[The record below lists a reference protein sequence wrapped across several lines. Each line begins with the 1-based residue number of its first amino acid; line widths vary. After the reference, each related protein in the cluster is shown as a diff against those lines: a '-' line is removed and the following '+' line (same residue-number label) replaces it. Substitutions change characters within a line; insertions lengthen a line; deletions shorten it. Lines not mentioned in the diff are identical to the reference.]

1 MKRKIGWTKR
11 LVAFALS
18 AAVGLGAVP
27 FSGFAP
33 QEAYAAEMKGIS
45 QSHWAW
51 ESMQKMYD
59 QGILSGDA
67 AGNMHPDRAVTRAE
81 FISMLNRSFN
91 YTNYTAKELPFTDM
105 TGEEWYAEHIRAAYA
120 QGYFSGVSADRAGA
134 TEAITR
140 EAAAAMLCRNVK
152 VENATLQLTQFTD
165 GNKVSQWARGAVAAA
180 VDKGYLKGYED
191 GTFRPKN
198 HISRAEAATMLSNA
212 LGSILAESGTYSG
225 VYEGNVTISTSN
237 VTLKDVVISGDLYI
251 TEGVGTGYVN
261 LENVTVLGEVIVC
274 GGGEAQWG
282 GNSVQFKHCN
292 IQKLTVD
299 GAEDRAVSLYA
310 LGDTTIAETNIKSTT
325 YLQNHADTV
334 PGFDNVRVFGPE
346 ETTLYLSGNF
356 KMVDLVNPQNKV
368 VLGKGEVE
376 QLTVDEDAKEGEVE
390 LERGTIVKTLNVDGQ
405 SEITG
410 KGDIKKLVVTAS
422 DATIEQFPD
431 QIEIRPG
438 VKTEIAGQEMSSADA
453 AESSETPRILAGY
466 PKANE
471 ISSSSAKVKLSG
483 NKPGTIYWAVT
494 YGDVKELT
502 QEEILKPTTV
512 ERIQKSGTLSATE
525 SEKELEI
532 ALSSLEADAEFTVS
546 AVLVDNKENV
556 SRIKEGSFRTKDA
569 TKPGF
574 VNGYPKTVPISSHRF
589 DIEAMP
595 LKDGTIYWAVFAK
608 GAAQPTAYQ
617 LRSQELKGAI
627 VYGKRADCER
637 NVEYIMKAEHDD
649 LVEDVSYDV
658 YVMVSD
664 GDQDSAIIKLTGVTK
679 DTTPPEFL
687 EGTPVQD
694 KNDAKSVDVTV
705 GANEEAK
712 VYYVVIEWDESF
724 PAQMVIDGKLQT
736 PTLDSE
742 EAKKQVLTGSNA
754 KMTGS
759 VSLKADTP
767 TAVKIS
773 GLEEETPYRVYMV
786 LEDRSGNL
794 SEEVKMVEIK
804 TKDVTPPT
812 ARVICDNPVDGKMPV
827 EEPIKIVFSEIVWN
841 ILSENGNE
849 VPNKDNLS
857 DDVIKLYDVT
867 LTPEEEVK
875 IDFSLVTTE
884 EGEKGA
890 TILVF
895 PPEAFANGKGLNSGS
910 RYQFELNHIIDT
922 SGNPIKKNTRLEI
935 FETVPPLVILRETA
949 ANRGKM
955 DYTFSLTPQS
965 QQTSDF
971 VLFDML
977 LQSDKNIKIELYS
990 RRSSEEEFKQIL
1002 RGEGLAGEFTLGAN
1016 KLTSLHRLIDLSLEF
1031 EKFNELDYIEYGIY
1045 VTEIE
1050 GDTEKEGWHTT
1061 VNIDVTCVAGYQA
1074 KLMGLFNG
1082 ASSVGDGNVSNVNYS
1097 TQNPKDTQEFI
1108 IEMPFIDNI
1117 VPSFI
1122 NGYPVL
1128 SNDALKPD
1136 NYMITDIL
1144 IRPQLMTDRKA
1155 TMYYLIA
1162 EKGTVYFE
1170 KETEWTNVDA
1180 SEKDDEVHR
1189 VLTQEALDKRAQ
1201 NIQSHALNP
1210 EGSFWGVYEITDGQS
1225 LKQPTLP
1232 LGDKEDLQPDTS
1244 YEMFIVLKG
1253 VPEQLS
1259 QVYYIPFHTEQIT
1272 PPTGTVTVTGR
1283 GENSVDLEIA
1293 TDKRAQVDW
1302 IVLKKE
1308 DADTFKKLNDPVTQ
1322 ATIIRNGLENET
1334 YRPEDFNRGTTE
1346 LKIDDYAMTVTVN
1359 NILRPQYYVLIGVAQ
1374 MVLSDGSTVGG
1385 DSEIFY
1391 SIPFTTKDT
1400 TPPTITFN
1408 TTRVTGTPDKGFKGN
1423 LKVTSDEGLYYIPR
1437 EGANPT
1443 PVTQE
1448 ELVKIIESMS
1458 SDSGPTFKLSGDA
1471 PIVYENIYNEDGQP
1485 TGEQA
1490 VKEFTIRFTNT
1501 QRRDMSTFGGVT
1513 FCDVNGNMVGAI
1525 QMLFVM
1531 EKETYDDGTVDY
1543 GNSYWNCTVGGKN
1556 ANVNDNGATT

>member
-687 EGTPVQD
+687 EGTPAQA
-694 KNDAKSVDVTV
+694 KNEAKSVNVTV
-705 GANEEAK
+705 GSNEEGK
-712 VYYVVIEWDESF
+712 VYYVVVDWDDSF
-724 PAQMVIDGKLQT
+724 PLTMFIDGELKQ
-736 PTLDSE
+736 PELDSD
-742 EAKKQVLTGSNA
+742 EAKQQVLTGNDVKKA
-754 KMTGS
+754 GS
-759 VSLKADTP
+759 AVVKADTP
-767 TAVKIS
+767 ISVTIS

-786 LEDRSGNL
+786 LEDKSGNL
-794 SEEVKMVEIK
+794 SEEVKMLEIK

-812 ARVICDNPVDGKMPV
+812 AYVTCDNPIDGKMPV

-841 ILSENGNE
+841 VLAKGSVVVSGENLTDE
-849 VPNKDNLS
+849 VL
-857 DDVIKLYDVT
+857 KLYDVT
-867 LTPEEEVK
+867 AAKEEEVT
-875 IDFSLVTTE
+875 IDFNKVTNET
-884 EGEKGA
+884 GEKGA

-895 PPEAFANGKGLNSGS
+895 PPEAFNSGKGLNSGS
-910 RYQFELNHIIDT
+910 RYQFVLNNIVDT
-922 SGNPIKKNTRLEI
+922 SGNAIKKDTRLEI
-935 FETVPPLVILRETA
+935 FETVPPLIILTETA
-949 ANRGKM
+949 ANRGNK

-965 QQTSDF
+965 KQTSDL

-977 LQSDKNIKIELYS
+977 LKADQDIEMELYW
-990 RRSSEEEFKQIL
+990 RSNENDGWTQLTSGSYSSFAL
-1002 RGEGLAGEFTLGAN
+1002 DAN
-1016 KLTSLHRLIDLSLEF
+1016 ELTSLCRLTGEDYKRFNQLE
-1031 EKFNELDYIEYGIY
+1031 YIEYGIY
-1045 VTEIE
+1045 VTRV
-1050 GDTEKEGWHTT
+1050 GSDTEKEGWHTT
-1061 VNIDVTCVAGYQA
+1061 VKIDVTCVAGHQA
-1074 KLMGLFNG
+1074 KLTGLFNG

-1097 TQNPKDTQEFI
+1097 TQNPKDTTEFI
-1108 IEMPFIDNI
+1108 VEMPFVDNI
-1117 VPSFI
+1117 VPSFL
-1122 NGYPVL
+1122 GKYPII
-1128 SNDALKPD
+1128 SNDE
-1136 NYMITDIL
+1136 ITDISDYMIMDTL

-1162 EKGTVYFE
+1162 KKGTVNWKS
-1170 KETEWTNVDA
+1170 KETYTNDK
-1180 SEKDDEVHR
+1180 EM
-1189 VLTQEALDKRAQ
+1189 QEDLNKLAQAIRA
-1201 NIQSHALNP
+1201 HTLAP
-1210 EGSFWGVYEITDGQS
+1210 DGSFWGTFEITEGNS
-1225 LKQPTLP
+1225 LKQPTFP
-1232 LGDKEDLQPDTS
+1232 TNGDLKAEEN

-1253 VPEQLS
+1253 VPTQLS
-1259 QVYYIPFHTEQIT
+1259 QVYYREFKTT
-1272 PPTGTVTVTGR
+1272 PTNPPEISSEVTAQ
-1283 GENSVDLEIA
+1283 GENYAHVQIS
-1293 TDKRAQVDW
+1293 TDKRAKVYWLILTKD
-1302 IVLKKE
+1302 
-1308 DADTFKKLNDPVTQ
+1308 Q
-1322 ATIIRNGLENET
+1322 ATIMKENET
-1334 YRPEDFNRGTTE
+1334 PEKQIEYIINGTKDETYEPYTYGQNITEASTTNYITTVKVDGIERP
-1346 LKIDDYAMTVTVN
+1346 A
-1359 NILRPQYYVLIGVAQ
+1359 QYVLVAVAQ
-1374 MVLSDGSTVGG
+1374 MMLSNGEVTGG
-1385 DSEIFY
+1385 Y
-1391 SIPFTTKDT
+1391 SKIHYSAPFTAKDVTAPKLQSFTSTTKRRVNIDNEWT
-1400 TPPTITFN
+1400 VSGTISFTFSE
-1408 TTRVTGTPDKGFKGN
+1408 P
-1423 LKVTSDEGLYYIPR
+1423 LYYMNSISSEDPQ
-1437 EGANPT
+1437 
-1443 PVTQE
+1443 PVTEEFLKQLAQE
-1448 ELVKIIESMS
+1448 MS
-1458 SDSGPTFKLSGDA
+1458 STNGMQIGFGDA
-1471 PIVYENIYNEDGQP
+1471 QYATVVGDDGQP
-1485 TGEQA
+1485 KKDDNGNPIKAAQSFKFTFSN
-1490 VKEFTIRFTNT
+1490 VKNGDDTLVGTYI
-1501 QRRDMSTFGGVT
+1501 
-1513 FCDVNGNMVGAI
+1513 FCDANGNIYGQLYLQYKFAWD
-1525 QMLFVM
+1525 
-1531 EKETYDDGTVDY
+1531 EKDKPIINADST
-1543 GNSYWNCTVGGKN
+1543 GGSTWTLQTLK
-1556 ANVNDNGATT
+1556 TEQKQ